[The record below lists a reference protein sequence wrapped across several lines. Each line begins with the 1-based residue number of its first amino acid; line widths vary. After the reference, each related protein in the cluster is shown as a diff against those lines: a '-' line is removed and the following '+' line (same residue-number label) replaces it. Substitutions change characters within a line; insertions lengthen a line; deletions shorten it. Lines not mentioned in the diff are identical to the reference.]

1 MSHSPPGRVLLL
13 LRSLVVTPLCIW
25 DCFCSVPFPARIGKY
40 DPIKGS
46 WTIEPRDKRVMNP
59 HQGGTASVPF
69 PPRIGKYNPIRAE
82 WCDVPH
88 APLTHPLFLLPSSP
102 CRRCMHASRIWVSSS
117 DGCS

>member
-25 DCFCSVPFPARIGKY
+25 DCFYSVPFPARIGKY

-69 PPRIGKYNPIRAE
+69 PPRIGKYNPIRAG

-88 APLTHPLFLLPSSP
+88 APHSSTVP
-102 CRRCMHASRIWVSSS
+102 VAFQPMQEMHACFAHLGVIL
-117 DGCS
+117 